1 MQGAASFGSG
11 IASHPSFGEVQR
23 AGEPAPKRQEE
34 QWANRSVVKFCTS
47 WIRRYLWIFPRLV
60 CMKHF
65 YADQN
70 DRKPVLHDSHSWLS
84 YAKISKHI
92 SVIFLYEGVQSV
104 QSCTLLR
111 TTRMH
116 LGTSGVFFNLF
127 STSKTLKI
135 QLALLVSPHR
145 WYHLQIGSQKMA
157 CGRSG
162 RLSKKPTGCCSL
174 YEIKRHLGVL
184 NVDLYTYRGA
194 SPHKNHHFR
203 WMKYGMYLEVSI
215 SCRYQCRIYI
225 YI

>member
-1 MQGAASFGSG
+1 
-11 IASHPSFGEVQR
+11 
-23 AGEPAPKRQEE
+23 
-34 QWANRSVVKFCTS
+34 
-47 WIRRYLWIFPRLV
+47 
-60 CMKHF
+60 
-65 YADQN
+65 
-70 DRKPVLHDSHSWLS
+70 
-84 YAKISKHI
+84 
-92 SVIFLYEGVQSV
+92 
-104 QSCTLLR
+104 
-111 TTRMH
+111 MH

-225 YI
+225 YRCTVCSFILKCKGRHACGLYGWARSLFAFQISGSSFPFCVLSFSFAFHDSMLFLARLVSMVLVKFLGMI